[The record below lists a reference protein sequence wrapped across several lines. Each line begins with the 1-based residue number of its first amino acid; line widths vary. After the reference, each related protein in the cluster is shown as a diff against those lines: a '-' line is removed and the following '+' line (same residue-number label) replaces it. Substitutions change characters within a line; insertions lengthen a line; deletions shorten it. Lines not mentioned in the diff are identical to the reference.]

1 MALTDTQVRNAK
13 PQSKPYKLSDT
24 EGLFLFVTP
33 AGGKLW
39 RLKYRLAGKEKLLAL
54 GKYPQVALAEAR
66 KSKDKARKSLAD
78 GADPAVLKQRAKHQS
93 FNDGGNTF
101 AAIAAEYIAKRKRE
115 GLAQPTV
122 TKAEY
127 FLKNLMPRI
136 GRLPVKDITAAD
148 ILASVRKLERS
159 DALESAKRTL
169 QFAGRVLSYA
179 VVTQRLKSNPARDLR
194 GALTSHDVKHHAAIL
209 NPLKVGELL
218 RAIDGYEGFPL
229 TRLALQLSP
238 HVFKRPGEVRAARWT
253 EIDLEAGVWTI
264 PSQRMKKRRE
274 HSVPLSQQ
282 AIAILSEAKKLS
294 AHSPFVFPSVRT
306 PTRPMSENTV
316 NAALRRLGYTSEEM
330 TAHGFRGTATT
341 LLMASGKWSRE
352 IVKKAL
358 SHKEGDETWA
368 AYERGDHWPQRVELA
383 QWWSDYLD
391 QLRKGAHIVNF
402 PDREAVSD
410 GKQAAQH

>member
-39 RLKYRLAGKEKLLAL
+39 RLKYRLAGKEKLLSL

-66 KSKDKARKSLAD
+66 KGKDKARKSIAD
-78 GADPAVLKQRAKHQS
+78 GADPSLLKQRAKRQS
-93 FNDGGNTF
+93 VDDGGNTF

-127 FLKNLMPRI
+127 FLKNLMPGI

-159 DALESAKRTL
+159 DALESAKRTV

-194 GALTSHDVKHHAAIL
+194 GALTSHEVKHHAAIL
-209 NPLKVGELL
+209 DPVKVGELL
-218 RAIDGYEGFPL
+218 RTVDGYEGFPL

-238 HVFKRPGEVRAARWT
+238 HVFKRPGEVRGARWS
-253 EIDLEAGVWTI
+253 EIDMAAGVWTI

-274 HSVPLSQQ
+274 HSVPLSPQ

-294 AHSPFVFPSVRT
+294 AHSPFVFSSVRT
-306 PTRPMSENTV
+306 PARPMSENTI
-316 NAALRRLGYTSEEM
+316 NAALRRLGYTSDEM

-358 SHKEGDETWA
+358 SHKDGDETWE
-368 AYERGDHWPQRVELA
+368 AYERGEHWPQRVEMA
-383 QWWSDYLD
+383 HWWSDYLD
-391 QLRKGAHIVNF
+391 QLRKGADIVHF
-402 PDREAVSD
+402 PEREAV
-410 GKQAAQH
+410 

>member
-39 RLKYRLAGKEKLLAL
+39 RLKYRLAGKEKLLSL

-78 GADPAVLKQRAKHQS
+78 GADPSLLKQRAKRQS
-93 FNDGGNTF
+93 VDDGGNTF

-127 FLKNLMPRI
+127 FLKNLMPGI

-209 NPLKVGELL
+209 DPLKVGELL

-238 HVFKRPGEVRAARWT
+238 HVFKRPGEVRGARWS
-253 EIDLEAGVWTI
+253 EIDMAAGVWTI

-274 HSVPLSQQ
+274 HSVPC
-282 AIAILSEAKKLS
+282 
-294 AHSPFVFPSVRT
+294 PS
-306 PTRPMSENTV
+306 SDN
-316 NAALRRLGYTSEEM
+316 LRL
-330 TAHGFRGTATT
+330 F
-341 LLMASGKWSRE
+341 
-352 IVKKAL
+352 
-358 SHKEGDETWA
+358 
-368 AYERGDHWPQRVELA
+368 
-383 QWWSDYLD
+383 
-391 QLRKGAHIVNF
+391 
-402 PDREAVSD
+402 AV
-410 GKQAAQH
+410 

>member
-1 MALTDTQVRNAK
+1 MALTDTRVRNAK
-13 PQSKPYKLSDT
+13 PQQKPYKLSDT
-24 EGLFLFVTP
+24 EGLFLFITP

-39 RLKYRLAGKEKLLAL
+39 RLKYRFAGKEKLLAL
-54 GKYPQVALAEAR
+54 GKYPQVTLAEAR
-66 KSKDKARKSLAD
+66 DSKDEARKSV
-78 GADPAVLKQRAKHQS
+78 GQGIDPSLLKKRAKRQAVE
-93 FNDGGNTF
+93 DGGNTF
-101 AAIAAEYIAKRKRE
+101 ATIATEYIAKRKRE

-127 FLKNLMPRI
+127 FLSNLMPGI
-136 GRLPVKDITAAD
+136 GHLPVKDITAAD
-148 ILASVRKLERS
+148 ILASVQKMESR

-209 NPLKVGELL
+209 NPVKVGELL

-238 HVFKRPGEVRAARWT
+238 HVFKRPGEVRGARWS
-253 EIDLEAGVWTI
+253 EIDLVAGVWTI

-274 HSVPLSQQ
+274 HSVPLSSQ

-294 AHSPFVFPSVRT
+294 AHSQFVFSSVRT

-368 AYERGDHWPQRVELA
+368 AYERGDHWPQRVEMA

-391 QLRKGAHIVNF
+391 QLRKGADIVQF
-402 PDREAVSD
+402 PEREAV
-410 GKQAAQH
+410 